1 MRGVKKRT
9 DTPLSD
15 ARVVSTSF
23 VVSIFDILLNLIV
36 GIVTNSV
43 VMFSQALQGLSDLVT
58 AGVLLFG
65 VRSSKRVAD
74 DRHPFGY
81 GREIFFWVLIAGIM
95 MFLVTGCL
103 SIYLGWHQFQKPNTI
118 SNVGLAFGMLVFGL
132 VSNFY
137 AFSQSA
143 KRLNQAEGAERWW
156 QRLVDASTV
165 ETKATFLIDF
175 LGTAAAGLGLIAL
188 TAYVLTGNVRFDG
201 IGAILVGTSMAIGS
215 VLLIKDVKGLIVGR
229 SVTDAIAD
237 DIKKAALSVEG
248 VRAVLD
254 LRTMYMGSAKLLII
268 IEVHLDDDLSTNHIE
283 QLIDK
288 IKHTILT
295 KVPHAYHVQVEV
307 ETPDSELV

>member
-1 MRGVKKRT
+1 
-9 DTPLSD
+9 
-15 ARVVSTSF
+15 
-23 VVSIFDILLNLIV
+23 
-36 GIVTNSV
+36 
-43 VMFSQALQGLSDLVT
+43 
-58 AGVLLFG
+58 
-65 VRSSKRVAD
+65 
-74 DRHPFGY
+74 
-81 GREIFFWVLIAGIM
+81 

-103 SIYLGWHQFQKPNTI
+103 SIYFGWRQFQSPGTI
-118 SNVGLAFGMLVFGL
+118 DNVGLAFGMLTFGL

-137 AFSQSA
+137 AFSRSA

-175 LGTAAAGLGLIAL
+175 LGTAAAGLGLVAL

-201 IGAILVGTSMAIGS
+201 IGAILVGSSMAVGS

-229 SVTDAIAD
+229 SVTDDIAD
-237 DIKKAALSVEG
+237 DIKKAAMSVKG

-254 LRTMYMGSAKLLII
+254 LRTMYMGSAKLLVI
-268 IEVHLDDDLSTNHIE
+268 IEVHLDDDLSTDHIE

-307 ETPDSELV
+307 ETPDSELI